1 MAVTDRDR
9 AAIDRWIGAARQGGA
24 RPLVIA
30 GPTMSGKTTV
40 LEYVAEALGDAAA
53 IVPPSVIMADR
64 LLMQGVI
71 PLVDDLCEQDGG
83 RWAAITLIGMA
94 TVRRMPLALGW
105 QGSFGPIPGRYAA
118 EVVELAHVGDADD
131 RFLTEAAAAE
141 CARGAGEDSP
151 FRDAGTLS
159 LQRGVR
165 LTASV
170 LGLQSAAGLVPRH
183 GQSPAQRER
192 N

>member
-9 AAIDRWIGAARQGGA
+9 ATIDRWIGAARAGRA
-24 RPLVIA
+24 PPLVIA
-30 GPTMSGKTTV
+30 GPTMSGKTAA

-53 IVPPSVIMADR
+53 IVPPSIIMADR

-71 PLVDDLCEQDGG
+71 PLVDDLCEQNGG
-83 RWAAITLIGMA
+83 RWDAITLIGMA

-118 EVVELAHVGDADD
+118 EVVELAHVGDADG

-141 CARGAGEDSP
+141 CARGA
-151 FRDAGTLS
+151 RT
-159 LQRGVR
+159 
-165 LTASV
+165 
-170 LGLQSAAGLVPRH
+170 
-183 GQSPAQRER
+183 
-192 N
+192 